1 MTNINQIAWDDTVLP
16 FQLDRSGVRGRVARL
31 DGVLEHILSRHDYPA
46 PVAALVAEVA
56 LLTALIGPTI
66 KLRWKLSIQVRGNGA
81 VRTIAADYYAPA
93 SEGGPARRLSSW
105 TTQCTRRAPSAS
117 SSRACPSSPSSRRAA
132 GRSDARP

>member
-81 VRTIAADYYAPA
+81 VAPSRRTIMRLLRRA
-93 SEGGPARRLSSW
+93 ARRASAPGRASTRTGW
-105 TTQCTRRAPSAS
+105 TTAR
-117 SSRACPSSPSSRRAA
+117 PSSR
-132 GRSDARP
+132 SARVISPS